1 MVFYSCATSTINR
14 KFPRFIYIPIK
25 QYGYSQQ
32 LILFGLAEKKI
43 NYFFDGLGPILIP
56 FKTVVEIIR
65 IFEGKDG
72 KIDILFDKKIR

>member
-1 MVFYSCATSTINR
+1 MVTFTATDSFR
-14 KFPRFIYIPIK
+14 
-25 QYGYSQQ
+25 
-32 LILFGLAEKKI
+32 LAEKKI

-72 KIDILFDKKIR
+72 KIDILFDKNQINIKKTILFLFPD